1 MRIAVPIS
9 SFRLL
14 RVSQSVTCRQIRS
27 KTLRQQL
34 EKYAANSL
42 PVRNWEM
49 GIFVCY
55 LCGELEAISAK
66 ECSLTHLKIASL
78 NLKLI

>member
-9 SFRLL
+9 SFRPL
-14 RVSQSVTCRQIRS
+14 RVSQSVTYKEIRS

-34 EKYAANSL
+34 EKCAVNSL

-49 GIFVCY
+49 GIFDCY
-55 LCGELEAISAK
+55 LCGELEAVSAK
-66 ECSLTHLKIASL
+66 ECSLTHLKISSL
-78 NLKLI
+78 NLK